1 MQLVDQVCLRG
12 QAHVRVWWMRVWV
25 CVWVCLF
32 VDVGIECVLLAERVL
47 VMTFDMFK
55 WTDFGQI

>member
-12 QAHVRVWWMRVWV
+12 QAHVRVWWMRV
-25 CVWVCLF
+25 CVCLF